1 MYMNEQPDDEI
12 TQGEVTNPGAS
23 APTEFGT

>member
-1 MYMNEQPDDEI
+1 MYMNEQPDEEI
-12 TQGEVTNPGAS
+12 TQGEVTNPEAS